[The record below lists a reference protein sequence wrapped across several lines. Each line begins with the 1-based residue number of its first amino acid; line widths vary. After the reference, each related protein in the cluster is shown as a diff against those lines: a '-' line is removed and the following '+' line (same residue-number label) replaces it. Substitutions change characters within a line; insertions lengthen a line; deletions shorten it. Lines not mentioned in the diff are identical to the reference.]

1 MSQEPMDFE
10 IQADELVEFIGYL
23 KRLDSKSVV
32 AKKLLDFVTMLWGMG
47 DEDKN
52 ERSFDDLNGP
62 SRMILMHSYG
72 KEILQLCRDPAP
84 DPRPP
89 TREPST

>member
-1 MSQEPMDFE
+1 MPQEPMDFE

-23 KRLDSKSVV
+23 KQLDSKSVV
-32 AKKLLDFVTMLWGMG
+32 AKRLLDFVTMLWGMG

-52 ERSFDDLNGP
+52 ESAFDNLTGL
-62 SRMILMHSYG
+62 SRMILMHNYG
-72 KEILQLCRDPAP
+72 KEILHLCRDPAP

-89 TREPST
+89 TREPSR